1 MLVGF
6 VEFELVHLLHLFLF
20 HPVNYLHSLF
30 LLLLLL
36 SLLPHFVELN
46 QIVVDMLINIFKL
59 NHLLLFRFFMFFY
72 NLQKLLTFLTTPT
85 LMTTHLLL
93 LRRRFALYLL
103 QLMINILHSP
113 LFLINLLDLSLNLL
127 QFSLK
132 PLFMSLFQYS
142 DAFEMVFLDIFVFHQ
157 FLFLLARLFIW
168 NQLVPSQTSMFYLR
182 TRSHLL
188 FVFKLFFSILH
199 QLKMRGSVRLLRESV
214 EDLSLFKNIP
224 RFSDAGWIFTLFPK
238 S

>member
-1 MLVGF
+1 MLRLTSQIQLGCLRLQLLFYCLLIAVVVLHAALPFWTFRQLLLRVNFCLKLVNIMLVGF
-6 VEFELVHLLHLFLF
+6 VEFEFVHLLHLFLF

-46 QIVVDMLINIFKL
+46 QIAVNVLINILKL
-59 NHLLLFRFFMFFY
+59 NHLLLFRFFMLFY
-72 NLQKLLTFLTTPT
+72 YLQKLLTFLTTPT
-85 LMTTHLLL
+85 LMTTHLLM

-142 DAFEMVFLDIFVFHQ
+142 DALEMVFLDIFVFHQ
-157 FLFLLARLFIW
+157 FLFLLA
-168 NQLVPSQTSMFYLR
+168 
-182 TRSHLL
+182 
-188 FVFKLFFSILH
+188 
-199 QLKMRGSVRLLRESV
+199 
-214 EDLSLFKNIP
+214 
-224 RFSDAGWIFTLFPK
+224 
-238 S
+238 